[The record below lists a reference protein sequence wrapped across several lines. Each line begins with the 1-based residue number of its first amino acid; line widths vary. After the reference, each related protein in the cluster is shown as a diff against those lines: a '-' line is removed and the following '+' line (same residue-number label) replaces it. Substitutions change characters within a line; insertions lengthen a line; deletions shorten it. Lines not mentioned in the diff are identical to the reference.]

1 MVGAVVAA
9 PHSVAVAVVL
19 AAAVAGAEVRLA
31 CFTVGHLLCSA
42 GNCCTTR
49 AHWDAV
55 NQTPPLLLQRGH
67 FGALPAKRIFSA
79 FRATFVAQALVAVMA
94 AVEDVA
100 AAGAPVAAAAAADAG
115 ACRRAAAA

>member
-1 MVGAVVAA
+1 VVGAVVAA
-9 PHSVAVAVVL
+9 PHSV

-49 AHWDAV
+49 AHWDACKSD
-55 NQTPPLLLQRGH
+55 TASALAAWTFCSL
-67 FGALPAKRIFSA
+67 ALPAKRILSA
-79 FRATFVAQALVAVMA
+79 FRATIVAQALVAVMA

-100 AAGAPVAAAAAADAG
+100 AAGAPVAAADAADAG